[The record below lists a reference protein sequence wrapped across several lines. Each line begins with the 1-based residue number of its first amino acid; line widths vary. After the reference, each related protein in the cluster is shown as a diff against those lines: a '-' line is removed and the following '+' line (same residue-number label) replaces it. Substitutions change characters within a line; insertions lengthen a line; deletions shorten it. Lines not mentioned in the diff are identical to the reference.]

1 MNNWIK
7 KVNESDRGH
16 HQLNFFFFFF
26 FWISAIVDGDLH
38 IQNRYISQAPTFSF
52 PMPSQ
57 NLNPHTSSITSGNTF
72 PRPAVATTCNS
83 AGVTMSSGF
92 GGDQSG
98 GSRIASYAA
107 TSTED
112 AINYKLCTDKIHSI
126 STVPIFRG
134 KSQELRLEDYKSGDK
149 GGHRSRNQLAGGFGV
164 SSSTLGKNTFHPP
177 TEPTKKSF
185 NSSLPLPSNPP
196 TRQRSASWHSNRRA
210 FSLTAPAVLPN
221 KSSSVR
227 RYTPPMPHVQPFAF
241 PGTGAPYSADPFW
254 AASSASY
261 AMPSQ
266 FSAPIDLTPVLP
278 NPQNFDFLG
287 AVASPPPYWY
297 PSVGVPSSYYPF
309 WAASSALATW
319 PAVLPS
325 PSAPDLPNVPHF
337 SFPGAGASNAYSSGA
352 PSSADPFRTAS
363 SAPARS
369 LAATPSPSTPVLPN
383 AQHFP
388 GAGASTPAYSFPSPG
403 ASSSANPFWS
413 PNPFPLSSSS
423 PPSVPHVQLFL
434 SPGNGAST
442 PAHIL
447 PASAALSSVNPVP
460 TASSAS
466 AKLSDPVSNPSIS
479 SYLDPGSSASL
490 EPSLSFSFSRAD
502 GKNSGF
508 ISGFSSSSTPARPVK
523 ISDCPICRKSSSFGL
538 SGIPSQRSS
547 SREATSEGGLS
558 QNSFS
563 STPSCAN
570 NLAGCNKSEVTF
582 AASPPIA
589 DHEDTVSA
597 GDSSQVSTVL
607 LCTSKGANES
617 RVATQTGGQ
626 DINGQKSASV
636 SGEVI
641 QSTFRAQ
648 PAVQIFINSPSCTLS
663 IQRDISP
670 PYMYVFEFE
679 SIHRYLAI
687 CASCEEATT
696 AGGLSMGSLHTSL
709 AQNLIPSQEYDFR
722 SNCPEVS
729 ILCNEEKTQNFKANY
744 DNNPIPAGCFRVAV
758 KENEDGEAVAN
769 VGQNPDVTAIM
780 PKIRCPFY
788 YIKPTIKEL
797 EARERAQSGFC
808 QHVKD
813 FVVGKLGYGSIK
825 FSGEIDVR
833 ELNIAS
839 LFQFNYR
846 EVVVY
851 MDYRK
856 KPPIGQGLN
865 RPAEVTLLNVE
876 CIDKT
881 GEPCTDGTKVEKY
894 REMLKKKAEEIGA
907 EMVYY
912 DPIKVSLPPPGG
924 YWPPPYYYNPPPPP
938 GGYWP
943 PPYYYNPSPPPSI
956 DYNAPPPPDPIL
968 TYLSFYYKN
977 PPPPPDIF
985 SSATLL
991 NVPWAKRL

>member
-1 MNNWIK
+1 M
-7 KVNESDRGH
+7 
-16 HQLNFFFFFF
+16 
-26 FWISAIVDGDLH
+26 
-38 IQNRYISQAPTFSF
+38 
-52 PMPSQ
+52 
-57 NLNPHTSSITSGNTF
+57 
-72 PRPAVATTCNS
+72 
-83 AGVTMSSGF
+83 
-92 GGDQSG
+92 
-98 GSRIASYAA
+98 
-107 TSTED
+107 
-112 AINYKLCTDKIHSI
+112 
-126 STVPIFRG
+126 
-134 KSQELRLEDYKSGDK
+134 
-149 GGHRSRNQLAGGFGV
+149 
-164 SSSTLGKNTFHPP
+164 
-177 TEPTKKSF
+177 
-185 NSSLPLPSNPP
+185 
-196 TRQRSASWHSNRRA
+196 
-210 FSLTAPAVLPN
+210 
-221 KSSSVR
+221 
-227 RYTPPMPHVQPFAF
+227 
-241 PGTGAPYSADPFW
+241 
-254 AASSASY
+254 
-261 AMPSQ
+261 
-266 FSAPIDLTPVLP
+266 
-278 NPQNFDFLG
+278 
-287 AVASPPPYWY
+287 
-297 PSVGVPSSYYPF
+297 
-309 WAASSALATW
+309 
-319 PAVLPS
+319 
-325 PSAPDLPNVPHF
+325 
-337 SFPGAGASNAYSSGA
+337 
-352 PSSADPFRTAS
+352 
-363 SAPARS
+363 
-369 LAATPSPSTPVLPN
+369 
-383 AQHFP
+383 
-388 GAGASTPAYSFPSPG
+388 
-403 ASSSANPFWS
+403 
-413 PNPFPLSSSS
+413 
-423 PPSVPHVQLFL
+423 
-434 SPGNGAST
+434 
-442 PAHIL
+442 
-447 PASAALSSVNPVP
+447 
-460 TASSAS
+460 
-466 AKLSDPVSNPSIS
+466 
-479 SYLDPGSSASL
+479 
-490 EPSLSFSFSRAD
+490 
-502 GKNSGF
+502 
-508 ISGFSSSSTPARPVK
+508 
-523 ISDCPICRKSSSFGL
+523 
-538 SGIPSQRSS
+538 
-547 SREATSEGGLS
+547 
-558 QNSFS
+558 
-563 STPSCAN
+563 
-570 NLAGCNKSEVTF
+570 VTF

-607 LCTSKGANES
+607 LRTSKGANES
-617 RVATQTGGQ
+617 RVATQIGGQ

-663 IQRDISP
+663 IQRDIST
-670 PYMYVFEFE
+670 
-679 SIHRYLAI
+679 IHV
-687 CASCEEATT
+687 SENSATT

-912 DPIKVSLPPPGG
+912 DPIKVHCRLAYFLEFCFSSTYVNCGIFNTVKSSLPPPGG

-943 PPYYYNPSPPPSI
+943 PPYYYNPPPPPSI